1 MGNQPLSVLKCDAR
15 SCWWRTH
22 MEILRFWQ
30 GMYNTQRRI
39 PLSKDDRKYVC
50 VRSLRGKE
58 RVQLV

>member
-1 MGNQPLSVLKCDAR
+1 
-15 SCWWRTH
+15 

-50 VRSLRGKE
+50 VRSLRDKE